1 MNTIA
6 QCAGC
11 DRPCTRTICSG
22 GAQHSGSIR
31 VVQSDRATGLGPCTR
46 DHRRVVAGHVVC
58 GACSRVRTGI
68 QVQTRGRCWAAGVQG
83 VRLSAGVTTCNGLR
97 ARIHDARATVVQVKP
112 QGAITGQAVDRDG
125 VGGAAA
131 SDAGNAARSC
141 ARGRQRKIT
150 CIHTRDRFIERHGEV
165 HAGGIRQSTTRCT
178 VDAGDRRSS
187 GYCDGESLLGG
198 VTSSIRG
205 LHSNVVGA
213 CSQVGSRLQ
222 VATGNGETAV
232 MGITRACN
240 QGVSQGCSVG
250 AAQRG
255 NG

>member
-6 QCAGC
+6 QCTGC
-11 DRPCTRTICSG
+11 DGPSTRTICSG
-22 GAQHSGSIR
+22 GAQHSGSIS
-31 VVQSDRATGLGPCTR
+31 VVQSDRAAGLGPCTR
-46 DHRRVVAGHVVC
+46 DRWRVVAGHVVC
-58 GACSRVRTGI
+58 GACSRVRTSI
-68 QVQTRGRCWAAGVQG
+68 QVQTRRRCWAAVVQG
-83 VRLSAGVTTCNGLR
+83 VRLSAGVTTGNGLR
-97 ARIHDARATVVQVKP
+97 ARIHDARTTVVQVKP
-112 QGAITGQAVDRDG
+112 QSSITGQAVDRDG

-131 SDAGNAARSC
+131 SDAGYAARSC

-150 CIHTRDRFIERHGEV
+150 CIHTRDRLIERHGEI

-178 VDAGDRRSS
+178 VDAGDRRPS
-187 GYCDGESLLGG
+187 GYGDGESLLGG
-198 VTSSIRG
+198 IASSIRG
-205 LHSNVVGA
+205 LHSNVVSA

-232 MGITRACN
+232 VGVIRTCN